1 MKISI
6 GAVLL
11 ALAAC
16 AWEPQAASDLAG
28 GEYRED
34 DARIRIAEDFER
46 RKAMCARSG
55 GSFQVTRYSSGRQS
69 LTADE
74 MRMATCQ

>member
-1 MKISI
+1 MKIGI

-16 AWEPQAASDLAG
+16 VGGPPAGSDLADQ
-28 GEYRED
+28 EYRQH
-34 DARIRIAEDFER
+34 DARIRIEEDFEK
-46 RKAMCARSG
+46 RKAMCARAG
-55 GSFQVTRYSSGRQS
+55 GTFQITRYSSGRQS

-74 MRMATCQ
+74 MQMATCQ